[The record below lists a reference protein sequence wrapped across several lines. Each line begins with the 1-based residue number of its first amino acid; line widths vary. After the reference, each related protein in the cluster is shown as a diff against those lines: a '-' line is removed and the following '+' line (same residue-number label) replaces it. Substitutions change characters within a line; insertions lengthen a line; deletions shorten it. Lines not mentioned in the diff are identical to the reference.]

1 MTGTKVEVVGSNIFD
16 PPARRTAPWWRWVLH
31 EMVCKGSRDC
41 GTVLITVDCAGR
53 RHARC
58 LAKCSTKY
66 STKCHV
72 KCYAKYYIKCYMK
85 CHAKYYMKYHAKCH
99 AKCFMRCLTTCFYID
114 LDILL
119 ILTELMLSI
128 VGYRNRRNR

>member
-1 MTGTKVEVVGSNIFD
+1 
-16 PPARRTAPWWRWVLH
+16 
-31 EMVCKGSRDC
+31 
-41 GTVLITVDCAGR
+41 
-53 RHARC
+53 
-58 LAKCSTKY
+58 
-66 STKCHV
+66 
-72 KCYAKYYIKCYMK
+72 MK